1 MKHFIYTYH
10 EKCRQS
16 ATVKSVRIYRVKRGI
31 PELVATGEDTY
42 VSEFQLVMM
51 LMQAKQLLPRKCFE
65 PNNFGGFKYWYSSG
79 LEAAGIASVRRVS

>member
-10 EKCRQS
+10 ENRRQP

-51 LMQAKQLLPRKCFE
+51 LMRQRQLLPKRVFAD
-65 PNNFGGFKYWYSSG
+65 NGFGGFKYGYSQQ
-79 LEAAGIASVRRVS
+79 LEEAGVASVRRVS

>member
-10 EKCRQS
+10 EK
-16 ATVKSVRIYRVKRGI
+16 ATKPAVTKSVRIYRVKRGI

-51 LMQAKQLLPRKCFE
+51 TMQAKRLLPRKCFE
-65 PNNFGGFKYWYSSG
+65 ANHFGGFKYGYSFE
-79 LEAAGIASVRRVS
+79 LEADGIASVRRVS

>member
-10 EKCRQS
+10 EKPARGH
-16 ATVKSVRIYRVKRGI
+16 TVKSVRIYRIKRGI

-51 LMQAKQLLPRKCFE
+51 TMQANRLLPAKAFE
-65 PNNFGGFKYWYSSG
+65 PNQFGGFKYSYSSQ
-79 LEAAGIASVRRVS
+79 LEEAGIASVRRVS